1 MVTFDEIF
9 TDSNIKTL
17 VVSNKFVYSY
27 DILEVENRVE
37 TTLLKYTCNI

>member
-9 TDSNIKTL
+9 TDSNIKIL
-17 VVSNKFVYSY
+17 VVSNKFVNSY

-37 TTLLKYTCNI
+37 TTLLKNTCNI